1 MSEAQT
7 YAWPMPLL
15 PGPETRALAQ
25 FHRDVTWTGTVKA
38 TPQTPE
44 MTAEGRGTFRWSG
57 DGLWVIGEFAQDQF
71 HQGRKVTS
79 WSAHYV
85 AGYDYSRRA
94 YVAFAC
100 DSNGRAV
107 PFTGRVDGDTFTI
120 TSDGATIAG
129 APVRLRMI
137 WEAAPPQGLRWRN
150 EMSVAN
156 GPWSLIEE
164 YDMRPTSEV

>member
-1 MSEAQT
+1 
-7 YAWPMPLL
+7 
-15 PGPETRALAQ
+15 
-25 FHRDVTWTGTVKA
+25 
-38 TPQTPE
+38 
-44 MTAEGRGTFRWSG
+44 MTAQGRGTFRWSS

-71 HQGRKVTS
+71 HQGRKVTN

-107 PFTGRVDGDTFTI
+107 PFTGLVDGDTFTI

-137 WEAAPPQGLRWRN
+137 WEASNPQALRWRN
-150 EMSVAN
+150 EMSIAD
-156 GPWSLIEE
+156 GPWALIEE
-164 YDMRPTSEV
+164 YDMLADAGD